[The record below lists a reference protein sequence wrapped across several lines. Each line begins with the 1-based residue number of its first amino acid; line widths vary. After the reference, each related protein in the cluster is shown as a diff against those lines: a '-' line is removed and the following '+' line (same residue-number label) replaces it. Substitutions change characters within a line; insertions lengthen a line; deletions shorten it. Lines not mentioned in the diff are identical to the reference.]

1 MCKVEVGKYVQTI
14 REDSGIWGVE
24 FKLNIRAKSEVHLGV
39 LVLKHHGKLSMLEDL
54 QGNVIDCKFLLANE
68 LIECDTLISFPCSD
82 VLVVTKQKTILKKD
96 EIKRGELE
104 IVEVEKEK
112 DVELFHQLVGPK
124 CLLN

>member
-68 LIECDTLISFPCSD
+68 LIECDTLMSFGGLRRGGNLMRNSVDGRQEQERYIHRICG
-82 VLVVTKQKTILKKD
+82 
-96 EIKRGELE
+96 KRMS
-104 IVEVEKEK
+104 K
-112 DVELFHQLVGPK
+112 
-124 CLLN
+124 